1 MKGAASGRLLM
12 NNENFWNACRLT
24 PQKFCS
30 TVRGWKAGWR
40 ERICSWSI
48 WFGFSVCRRRRQGW
62 EDSHAPGPAHRIGM
76 DEDLCSENGMLLSV
90 NAIMY
95 VSVCMIK
102 FKNYGALLAI
112 LLLVLGCI
120 GMSMYILVL
129 FYIAYL
135 KSSSLFFV
143 GAVSLLLVFPI
154 FIIAICDLCKSIEDY
169 KSITDKIGCILI
181 LLAEC
186 TMIYTSIIFFVEYT

>member
-1 MKGAASGRLLM
+1 
-12 NNENFWNACRLT
+12 
-24 PQKFCS
+24 
-30 TVRGWKAGWR
+30 
-40 ERICSWSI
+40 
-48 WFGFSVCRRRRQGW
+48 
-62 EDSHAPGPAHRIGM
+62 M

-135 KSSSLFFV
+135 KSSSIFFV
-143 GAVSLLLVFPI
+143 GAVSVLLVSPI
-154 FIIAICDLCKSIEDY
+154 FTIAMRDIY
-169 KSITDKIGCILI
+169 KSIKDYKIMNDKLGYVLILI
-181 LLAEC
+181 AEC

>member
-1 MKGAASGRLLM
+1 
-12 NNENFWNACRLT
+12 
-24 PQKFCS
+24 
-30 TVRGWKAGWR
+30 
-40 ERICSWSI
+40 
-48 WFGFSVCRRRRQGW
+48 
-62 EDSHAPGPAHRIGM
+62 
-76 DEDLCSENGMLLSV
+76 
-90 NAIMY
+90 MY